1 MDFDQAIQ
9 KHAEWKIKFR
19 SAITKQET
27 MDAATISKDNCCDFG
42 KWLYGDA
49 KKKFGH
55 YASFSECITKHAV
68 FHIEAGKVATTINLK
83 KYVEA
88 EKMIGSSTPYA
99 SASSAVAGTILKLK
113 KEAKL

>member
-1 MDFDQAIQ
+1 MDLDQAIQ

-19 SAITKQET
+19 SAISKQET

-49 KKKFGH
+49 KTKIGH
-55 YASFSECITKHAV
+55 YASYSECVTKHAA
-68 FHIEAGKVATTINLK
+68 FHVEAGKVATAINHK

-88 EKMIGSSTPYA
+88 EKMIGSNTSYA
-99 SASSAVAGTILKLK
+99 SASTAVAGTILKLK